1 VNEEMADRA
10 LRDVELV
17 LRVRRARAE
26 VFGDGL
32 FADPAWDILLQLCA
46 ASLRGRK
53 LHLGDIASGVP
64 RSTVARWA
72 TVLEDRG
79 LIRCSADPVAS
90 STLWLSLSPTGEC
103 KMSGVLAR
111 LHELHPAG

>member
-1 VNEEMADRA
+1 MNALIADRA

-17 LRVRRARAE
+17 IRVRRARAE
-26 VFGDGL
+26 VFGEGL

-46 ASLRGRK
+46 ASLQGRK
-53 LHLGDIASGVP
+53 LHLGDIASDVP

-72 TVLEDRG
+72 AVLEERG
-79 LIRCSADPVAS
+79 LICCSADPVAS
-90 STLWLSLSPTGEC
+90 STLWLSLSPAGDR

-111 LHELHPAG
+111 LHELHPAD